1 MMEIPWVIEME
12 CYDSIGFLFFFDK
25 LQTKA
30 FNISKILYSMK
41 NLGIWRIV
49 FDW

>member
-1 MMEIPWVIEME
+1 MIQLV
-12 CYDSIGFLFFFDK
+12 SFFFDK
-25 LQTKA
+25 LPTKA

-49 FDW
+49 LIGKVKLEKKIPTI